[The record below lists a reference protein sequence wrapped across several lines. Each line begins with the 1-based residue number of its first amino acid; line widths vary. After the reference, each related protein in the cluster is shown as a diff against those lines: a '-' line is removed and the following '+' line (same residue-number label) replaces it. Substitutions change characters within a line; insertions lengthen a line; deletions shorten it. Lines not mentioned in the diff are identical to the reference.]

1 VPNLFHC
8 IYQSFSKPLSLDEQ
22 FSTLLTNSIQVTIQ
36 ATLRANFGDITLKI
50 NANKLKTQTLAQKE
64 TQAGDEKMAVLQKT
78 FLADK
83 GVQKLQ
89 QVFNTVINANSIKEI
104 AKVL

>member
-1 VPNLFHC
+1 
-8 IYQSFSKPLSLDEQ
+8 
-22 FSTLLTNSIQVTIQ
+22 
-36 ATLRANFGDITLKI
+36 
-50 NANKLKTQTLAQKE
+50 
-64 TQAGDEKMAVLQKT
+64 MAVLQKT